1 MQTYQ
6 ANAKCMVC
14 VEFSTFR
21 EVQMTVTVLYER
33 KVTWEGGLTS
43 LTLVG
48 AQVILLGALHQ
59 LLLLPSNQGF
69 PLPALPSQGREKRQ
83 EEERYEE
90 AEAFIRH
97 SAPAVGFTSWH
108 GLSVARTWAFS
119 DGGSNALQNSPG
131 AYSEQIFQVPIPPA
145 FLLCSFV
152 FGENIGSDDEF
163 FTNPVVKEMAA
174 YLKSID
180 NKHLLEAGLEGFYGE
195 SSPQKQSYPGFQKP
209 LLVTEFGK
217 SCKDPSFSNDE
228 RDAMFR
234 TVYSKVYLSARTGG
248 ATAGSLFWQLLAQ
261 GMDSYRDGYEV
272 ILGESPSTTRVITL
286 QSHKLGT
293 IAKLKRAK
301 AMKGKH

>member
-59 LLLLPSNQGF
+59 LLPLPSNQGF

-97 SAPAVGFTSWH
+97 SAPA
-108 GLSVARTWAFS
+108 
-119 DGGSNALQNSPG
+119 
-131 AYSEQIFQVPIPPA
+131 
-145 FLLCSFV
+145 
-152 FGENIGSDDEF
+152 GENIGSDDEF